1 MISCSFLDSE
11 SLSDSDIQYINGLGL
26 IDNGEEI
33 VRISSTSFL
42 KSEGNFI
49 TDKRLVSYWI
59 DNDTTKSFKKFAFY
73 SDIIDIEAVD
83 KSQSWTRASYLI
95 IKKRDGSQFN
105 LYVDGDSLRLNLFR
119 QTAFD
124 YWKKTK

>member
-1 MISCSFLDSE
+1 MISCSFLDRE
-11 SLSDSDIQYINGLGL
+11 SLSDSDIQYITGLDL
-26 IDNGEEI
+26 LDNGEEI

-59 DNDTTKSFKKFAFY
+59 DSDTTKSFKKFAYY
-73 SDIIDIEAVD
+73 SDIIDIVAVD
-83 KSQSWTRASYLI
+83 KSQSWTRASYLT

-105 LYVDGDSLRLNLFR
+105 LYVDGDSLRLNSFR
-119 QTAFD
+119 ETAFD
-124 YWKKTK
+124 YWEKTK